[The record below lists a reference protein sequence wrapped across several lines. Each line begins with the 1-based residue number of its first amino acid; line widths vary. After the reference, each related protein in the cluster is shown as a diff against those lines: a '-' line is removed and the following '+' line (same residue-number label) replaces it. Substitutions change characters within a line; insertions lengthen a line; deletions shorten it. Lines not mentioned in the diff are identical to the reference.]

1 MNKHLAARRLG
12 TGLALAT
19 ALTAPPAFASDHL
32 DTPTVLADP
41 AADIGDLYAWTSSD
55 GRRLNLAL
63 DIVGKRFS
71 DQVQY
76 VVQVDSGAAFGH
88 TTASMRIACQF
99 EVDGI
104 ATCWAGTQDRLHGD
118 VAAPRGLDSRHHHL
132 RVFAGPRDDPYFNN
146 VRGTRAA
153 LDKAAAALRSGA
165 ATRDASGFAH
175 FDEATLHG
183 MHDAWHHTNGGPA
196 ANFLA
201 GWKTSAIVMSVDL
214 PVVSAGGPVLAVWA
228 RTERRQPAPAHGA
241 QPPAAGAP
249 IDRVGR
255 PLTANALLATVG
267 EEDIANAL
275 KEGYNRAD
283 PAGWQAFATEI
294 GRNLALYD
302 GFDGVA
308 GNQWL
313 ADGGQDSPARYRRLA
328 ELLADDRLWI
338 DSRRTTCAEFL
349 AVERAAFG
357 AANGDCGGRSLDVD
371 VNGVFRSMLIRG
383 TPDTSDDGV
392 DHDDHVHS
400 NVDFPFLAAP

>member
-1 MNKHLAARRLG
+1 MTKHFAARRLG
-12 TGLALAT
+12 LALAA
-19 ALTAPPAFASDHL
+19 ALAGPPALASDHL

-41 AADIGDLYAWTSSD
+41 AADIGDLYAWTAPD
-55 GRRLNLAL
+55 GRRLNLVL

-76 VVQVDSGAAFGH
+76 VMQVDSGPAFGR
-88 TTASMRIACQF
+88 TTASLRIACQF
-99 EVDGI
+99 AVDGV
-104 ATCWAGTQDRLHGD
+104 ATCWAGAQDSLHGD
-118 VAAPRGLDSRHHHL
+118 VSSPRGLDSRKHRF

-165 ATRDASGFAH
+165 ATRDATGFAH
-175 FDEATLHG
+175 FDAATLED
-183 MHDAWHHTNGGPA
+183 MHDAWRHTKGGPA
-196 ANFLA
+196 TNFLA
-201 GWKTSAIVMSVDL
+201 GWKTSAIVVAIDL
-214 PVVSAGGPVLAVWA
+214 PVVAAGGPVLAVWA

-275 KEGYNRAD
+275 KEAYNRAD
-283 PAGWQAFATEI
+283 PGGWQAFAPEI

-313 ADGGQDSPARYRRLA
+313 ADMSQDTPARYQRLA
-328 ELLADDRLWI
+328 ALLADDRLWI
-338 DSRRTTCAEFL
+338 DSRRSTCVEYL
-349 AVERAAFG
+349 AVERTAFG
-357 AANGDCGGRSLDVD
+357 AATADCGGRSPGVD

-383 TPDTSDDGV
+383 TPDISDDGV

-400 NVDFPFLAAP
+400 STDFPFLAAP

>member
-1 MNKHLAARRLG
+1 M
-12 TGLALAT
+12 
-19 ALTAPPAFASDHL
+19 
-32 DTPTVLADP
+32 
-41 AADIGDLYAWTSSD
+41 
-55 GRRLNLAL
+55 
-63 DIVGKRFS
+63 
-71 DQVQY
+71 
-76 VVQVDSGAAFGH
+76 VQVDSGASFGH
-88 TTASMRIACQF
+88 TTASTRIACQF
-99 EVDGI
+99 EVD
-104 ATCWAGTQDRLHGD
+104 ATASCWAGTLDSLRGN
-118 VAAPRGLDSRHHHL
+118 VASPRGLDGRRHRF

-153 LDKAAAALRSGA
+153 LDKGAAALRSGA

-175 FDEATLHG
+175 FDEATLNG

-400 NVDFPFLAAP
+400 KVDFPFLAAP

>member
-1 MNKHLAARRLG
+1 MQRILLPV
-12 TGLALAT
+12 LALLAC
-19 ALTAPPAFASDHL
+19 AAAPASDHL

-41 AADIGDLYAWTSSD
+41 AADIGDLYAWTSAD

-63 DIVGKRFS
+63 DIVGRRFS

-76 VVQVDSGAAFGH
+76 VMTVDSGPSFGH
-88 TTASMRIACQF
+88 TTASLRIACQF
-99 EVDGI
+99 EVDGA

-118 VAAPRGLDSRHHHL
+118 VASPRGLDSRKHRF

-153 LDKAAAALRSGA
+153 LDQAGAALHSGA

-175 FDEATLHG
+175 FDEATLKA
-183 MHDAWHHTNGGPA
+183 MHDAWHQTNGGPA

-201 GWKTSAIVMSVDL
+201 GWKTSAIVVSIDL
-214 PVVSAGGPVLAVWA
+214 PVVAAGGPLLAVWA
-228 RTERRQPAPAHGA
+228 RTERRQPAGEHGV
-241 QPPAAGAP
+241 QPPSAGAP

-267 EEDIANAL
+267 ESDIADAL

-283 PAGWQAFATEI
+283 PEGWQAFATEI

-313 ADGGQDSPARYRRLA
+313 AEAGKDSPARYQRLA
-328 ELLADDRLWI
+328 TLLADDRLWI
-338 DSRRTTCAEFL
+338 DSRRTTCVDYL

-357 AANGDCGGRSLDVD
+357 APNADCGGRSPNVD
-371 VNGVFRSMLIRG
+371 VNGVFRSLLIRG

-392 DHDDHVHS
+392 DHDDRVHS
-400 NVDFPFLAAP
+400 STDFPFLAAP

>member
-1 MNKHLAARRLG
+1 MNKLLAARRLG
-12 TGLALAT
+12 TGLALA
-19 ALTAPPAFASDHL
+19 AVFAGPPALASDHL

-41 AADIGDLYAWTSSD
+41 AADIGDLYAWTAAD
-55 GRRLNLAL
+55 GRRLNIAL

-88 TTASMRIACQF
+88 TTASTRIACQF
-99 EVDGI
+99 EVDGR

-118 VAAPRGLDSRHHHL
+118 VAAPRGLDGQRHRF

-175 FDEATLHG
+175 FDAATLEA
-183 MHDAWHHTNGGPA
+183 MHAAWHQTRGGPA
-196 ANFLA
+196 TNFLA
-201 GWKTSAIVMSVDL
+201 GWKTSAIVVAVDL
-214 PVVSAGGPVLAVWA
+214 PVVAAGGPLLAVWA
-228 RTERRQPAPAHGA
+228 RTERRQPAHGA
-241 QPPAAGAP
+241 QPPAPGAP

-267 EEDIANAL
+267 EEDIADAL

-313 ADGGQDSPARYRRLA
+313 ADTSQDSPARYQRLA
-328 ELLADDRLWI
+328 ALLADDRLWI
-338 DSRRTTCAEFL
+338 DSRRTTCAEYL

-357 AANGDCGGRSLDVD
+357 AASTDCGGRAPSVD

-392 DHDDHVHS
+392 DHDDRVHS

>member
-1 MNKHLAARRLG
+1 MNKPLAAHRLG
-12 TGLALAT
+12 AGLALAASLAT
-19 ALTAPPAFASDHL
+19 VPVLASDHL

-41 AADIGDLYAWTSSD
+41 AADIGDLYAWTSPD
-55 GRRLNLAL
+55 GRRLNLVL
-63 DIVGKRFS
+63 DIVGRRFS

-76 VVQVDSGAAFGH
+76 VMEVDSGPSFGH
-88 TTASMRIACQF
+88 TTASTRIACQF
-99 EVDGI
+99 DVDGV
-104 ATCWAGTQDRLHGD
+104 ATCWAGTQDGLHGD
-118 VAAPRGLDSRHHHL
+118 VASPRGLDSRKHRF

-153 LDKAAAALRSGA
+153 LDKAAAALRSGS

-175 FDEATLHG
+175 FDEATLKDIHE
-183 MHDAWHHTNGGPA
+183 AWHQTNGGPA

-201 GWKTSAIVMSVDL
+201 GWRTSAIVVSVDL
-214 PVVSAGGPVLAVWA
+214 PVVSAGGPLLAVWA
-228 RTERRQPAPAHGA
+228 RTERRRTAPGHGA
-241 QPPAAGAP
+241 QPPEAGAP

-267 EEDIANAL
+267 DPDIADAL

-283 PAGWQAFATEI
+283 PEGWQAFATEI

-302 GFDGVA
+302 GLDGIA

-313 ADGGQDSPARYRRLA
+313 SDAGKDSPARYQRLA
-328 ELLADDRLWI
+328 ALLADDRLWI
-338 DSRRTTCAEFL
+338 DSRRTTCGQYL

-357 AANGDCGGRSLDVD
+357 SPNTDCGGRSPSVD

-383 TPDTSDDGV
+383 TPDVSDDGV
-392 DHDDHVHS
+392 DHDDHTHS
-400 NVDFPFLAAP
+400 STDFPFLAAP

>member
-1 MNKHLAARRLG
+1 MNKHFPGRRLG
-12 TGLALAT
+12 TGLALAA
-19 ALTAPPAFASDHL
+19 ALAGPPTLASDHL

-41 AADIGDLYAWTSSD
+41 AADIGDLYAWTSPD
-55 GRRLNLAL
+55 GRRLDLVL
-63 DIVGKRFS
+63 DIVGRHFS

-76 VVQVDSGAAFGH
+76 VMQVDSGPSFGR
-88 TTASMRIACQF
+88 TTVSTRIACQF
-99 EVDGI
+99 EVDGV
-104 ATCWAGTQDRLHGD
+104 ATCWAGSQDSLHGD
-118 VAAPRGLDSRHHHL
+118 VASPRGLDSRRHRF

-153 LDKAAAALRSGA
+153 LDKGAAALRSGA

-175 FDEATLHG
+175 FDEATLKQ
-183 MHDAWHHTNGGPA
+183 MREAWHQTKGGPA

-214 PVVSAGGPVLAVWA
+214 PVVSTGGPMLAVWA
-228 RTERRQPAPAHGA
+228 RTERRQPAAEHGMR
-241 QPPAAGAP
+241 PPPPGAP
-249 IDRVGR
+249 IDRAGR

-267 EEDIANAL
+267 EEDIADAL
-275 KEGYNRAD
+275 KEGYNRAE

-313 ADGGQDSPARYRRLA
+313 ADMGQDTPARYQRLA
-328 ELLADDRLWI
+328 ALLADDRLWI
-338 DSRRTTCAEFL
+338 DSRRTTCVEFL

-357 AANGDCGGRSLDVD
+357 APNTDCGGRSPGAD

-392 DHDDHVHS
+392 DHDDRAHS
-400 NVDFPFLAAP
+400 SVDFPFLAAP

>member
-1 MNKHLAARRLG
+1 MNKLLAARRPG
-12 TGLALAT
+12 TGLALALAT
-19 ALTAPPAFASDHL
+19 ALAGQPAVASDHL

-41 AADIGDLYAWTSSD
+41 AADIGDLYAWTSAD

-76 VVQVDSGAAFGH
+76 VVQVDSGASFGH
-88 TTASMRIACQF
+88 TTTSTRIACQF
-99 EVDGI
+99 EVDGT
-104 ATCWAGTQDRLHGD
+104 ASFWAGTQDRLRGD
-118 VAAPRGLDSRHHHL
+118 VSAPRGLDGRKRRF

-165 ATRDASGFAH
+165 ATRDASGFAR
-175 FDEATLHG
+175 FDAATLQDIHA
-183 MHDAWHHTNGGPA
+183 AWHQTSGGPA

-201 GWKTSAIVMSVDL
+201 GWKTSAIVVSIDL

-228 RTERRQPAPAHGA
+228 RTERRQPAHGA

-267 EEDIANAL
+267 EEDIADAL
-275 KEGYNRAD
+275 KEGYNRAE

-313 ADGGQDSPARYRRLA
+313 ADGGQDSPARYQRLA
-328 ELLADDRLWI
+328 ALLADDRLWM
-338 DSRRTTCAEFL
+338 DSRRTTCAEYL

-357 AANGDCGGRSLDVD
+357 AASTDCGGRAPGVD
-371 VNGVFRSMLIRG
+371 VNGAFRSMLIRG

>member
-1 MNKHLAARRLG
+1 MNKLLAARRLS
-12 TGLALAT
+12 TALALAT
-19 ALTAPPAFASDHL
+19 TLAGLPAWASDHL

-41 AADIGDLYAWTSSD
+41 AADIGDFYAWTSTD
-55 GRRLNLAL
+55 GRRLNLVL

-76 VVQVDSGAAFGH
+76 VMQVDSGPSFGQ
-88 TTASMRIACQF
+88 TSASTRIACHF
-99 EVDGI
+99 EIDGT
-104 ATCWAGTQDRLHGD
+104 ATCWAGTQDWLHGT
-118 VAAPRGLDSRHHHL
+118 VSSPQGLQSSRHHF
-132 RVFAGPRDDPYFNN
+132 RVFAGLRDDPYFNN

-153 LDKAAAALRSGA
+153 LDKAGAALRSGA
-165 ATRDASGFAH
+165 ASRDASGYAH
-175 FDEATLHG
+175 FDEATLQAI
-183 MHDAWHHTNGGPA
+183 HDAWRHTNGGPA

-201 GWKTSAIVMSVDL
+201 GWKTSAIVVSIDL
-214 PVVSAGGPVLAVWA
+214 PTVSKGGPLLALWA
-228 RTERRQPAPAHGA
+228 RTERRQPAQGA
-241 QPPAAGAP
+241 KPPATGAP

-267 EEDIANAL
+267 DEDIADAL

-313 ADGGQDSPARYRRLA
+313 ADASQDSPARYVRLA
-328 ELLADDRLWI
+328 RLLADDRLWI
-338 DSRRTTCAEFL
+338 DSRRTACVEYL

-357 AANGDCGGRSLDVD
+357 SPNTDCGGRAPSVD

-392 DHDDHVHS
+392 DHDDRIHS
-400 NVDFPFLAAP
+400 NDDFPFLAAP

>member
-1 MNKHLAARRLG
+1 MNTLTAARPLG
-12 TGLALAT
+12 AGLALAAT
-19 ALTAPPAFASDHL
+19 LLGPPALASDHL

-41 AADIGDLYAWTSSD
+41 AADIGDLYAWTSTD

-63 DIVGKRFS
+63 DIVGRRFS

-76 VVQVDSGAAFGH
+76 VMTVDSGPSFGH
-88 TTASMRIACQF
+88 TAASLRIACQF
-99 EVDGI
+99 EVDGT

-118 VAAPRGLDSRHHHL
+118 VASPRGLDSRKHRF

-153 LDKAAAALRSGA
+153 LDQAAAALRSGA

-175 FDEATLHG
+175 FDEATLKA
-183 MHDAWHHTNGGPA
+183 MHEAWHQTSGGPA

-201 GWKTSAIVMSVDL
+201 GWKTSAIVVSIDL
-214 PVVSAGGPVLAVWA
+214 PVVAAGGPMLAVWA
-228 RTERRQPAPAHGA
+228 RTERRQPAGDHGA
-241 QPPAAGAP
+241 QPPSAGAP

-267 EEDIANAL
+267 ESDIADAL

-283 PAGWQAFATEI
+283 PDGWQAFATEI

-313 ADGGQDSPARYRRLA
+313 AETGKDSPARYQRLA
-328 ELLADDRLWI
+328 TLLADDRLWI
-338 DSRRTTCAEFL
+338 DSRRTSCVDYL

-357 AANGDCGGRSLDVD
+357 APNTDCGGRSPNVD
-371 VNGVFRSMLIRG
+371 VNGVFRSLLIRG
-383 TPDTSDDGV
+383 TADTSDDGV
-392 DHDDHVHS
+392 DHDDRVHS
-400 NVDFPFLAAP
+400 NTDFPFLAAP

>member
-12 TGLALAT
+12 TGLALA
-19 ALTAPPAFASDHL
+19 ASLAGLPAFASDHL

-41 AADIGDLYAWTSSD
+41 AADIGDLYAWTSAD
-55 GRRLNLAL
+55 GHRLNLVL
-63 DIVGKRFS
+63 DIVGRRFS

-76 VVQVDSGAAFGH
+76 VMQVDSGPSFGH
-88 TTASMRIACQF
+88 TTASTRISCQF
-99 EVDGI
+99 EVDGV
-104 ATCWAGTQDRLHGD
+104 ATCWAGTQDSLHGSL
-118 VAAPRGLDSRHHHL
+118 ASPRGLDSRKHHL

-175 FDEATLHG
+175 FDEATLKDIHET
-183 MHDAWHHTNGGPA
+183 WHQTNGGPA

-201 GWKTSAIVMSVDL
+201 GWKTSAIVVSVDL
-214 PVVSAGGPVLAVWA
+214 TVVNGGGPMLAVWA
-228 RTERRQPAPAHGA
+228 RTERREPAPEHGRR
-241 QPPAAGAP
+241 PPAVGAA

-267 EEDIANAL
+267 ESDIANAL

-283 PAGWQAFATEI
+283 PEGWQAFATEI

-313 ADGGQDSPARYRRLA
+313 ADRSKDSPARYQRLA
-328 ELLADDRLWI
+328 EMLADDRLWI
-338 DSRRTTCAEFL
+338 DSRRTTCGQYL

-357 AANGDCGGRSLDVD
+357 APNSDCGGRTPSMD
-371 VNGVFRSMLIRG
+371 VNGVLRSMLIRG
-383 TPDTSDDGV
+383 TPDVSDDGV
-392 DHDDHVHS
+392 DHDDHMHS
-400 NVDFPFLAAP
+400 DVDFPFLAAP

>member
-1 MNKHLAARRLG
+1 MNKLLAARRLG
-12 TGLALAT
+12 TALALAAT
-19 ALTAPPAFASDHL
+19 LAGPPALASDHL

-41 AADIGDLYAWTSSD
+41 AADIGDLYAWMSPD
-55 GRRLNLAL
+55 GRRLDLVL

-76 VVQVDSGAAFGH
+76 VMQVDSGPSFGQ
-88 TTASMRIACQF
+88 TTASLRIACQF
-99 EVDGI
+99 EIDGT
-104 ATCWAGTQDRLHGD
+104 ATCWAGQQDSLHGI
-118 VAAPRGLDSRHHHL
+118 VSSPHGLESRQHRF

-153 LDKAAAALRSGA
+153 LDKASAALRSGT

-175 FDEATLHG
+175 FDEATLQA
-183 MHDAWHHTNGGPA
+183 MHDAWHRTNGGPA

-201 GWKTSAIVMSVDL
+201 GWKTSAIVVSIDL
-214 PVVSAGGPVLAVWA
+214 PTVSTGGPMLALWA
-228 RTERRQPAPAHGA
+228 RTERRQPGQRA

-267 EEDIANAL
+267 EEDIADAL

-283 PAGWQAFATEI
+283 PAGWPAFATEI

-313 ADGGQDSPARYRRLA
+313 ADASQDSPARYSRLA
-328 ELLADDRLWI
+328 TLLADDRLWI
-338 DSRRTTCAEFL
+338 DSRRTTCTEYL

-357 AANGDCGGRSLDVD
+357 SPNTDCGGRAPSVD

-392 DHDDHVHS
+392 DHDDRRHS
-400 NVDFPFLAAP
+400 SVDFPFLAAP